1 MYFVSKNMYN
11 ITFQYLSYLEQLTF
25 VPRWLCSSMHIDKVI
40 RGVANFPVV
49 SSSILE
55 KAKTNILYILQ
66 NQLFALKYAFKT
78 LLIKIN

>member
-1 MYFVSKNMYN
+1 M
-11 ITFQYLSYLEQLTF
+11 Q
-25 VPRWLCSSMHIDKVI
+25 IDQVI
-40 RGVANFPVV
+40 RGVAKFPVV

-66 NQLFALKYAFKT
+66 NQLFALKYALKT